1 MTNIAGKNSISD
13 NLQSYLES
21 RTGEVESLLSELI
34 TFRST
39 VGEEHEVQ
47 SYFTEYLQRQGF
59 TASLEAVDECIV
71 DDPDYTF
78 VPGHTSYAGRENLIV
93 DIPGSGGGRSLI
105 INSHSDVVPAPDEMF
120 GARCEDGVIY
130 GRGACDAKGQV
141 VTLLL
146 ALQAIKDMG
155 IRLKG
160 DLQAQIVIEEEAG
173 GNGALSVLRNGH
185 RADAAVILEPTSLVV
200 HPANRGAVWYKL
212 SVSGKSVH
220 MGKYWDGVNAVKEMM
235 RLVRVL
241 EEYEAFLRRES
252 EGNPLFSF
260 DPSPVNVNIGQIS
273 GGNWPA
279 TVAGDCTI
287 EGGIAF
293 LPNRR
298 IKQIYDEVTQ
308 LIESKASHW
317 AKEHCRFEFS
327 RLHNE
332 AFETPVDHPSVTGF
346 LAAAGSVLGPQVPTG
361 WIASC
366 DARLFYHRGEMPT
379 IVFGPGDLAHAHSLT
394 ERIKVEDILRAA
406 EVLAHFIIDW
416 CGVQNQEEKDV
427 S

>member
-1 MTNIAGKNSISD
+1 MINNTDQTDITGV
-13 NLQSYLES
+13 LRGYLES
-21 RTGEVESLLSELI
+21 KTEETASLLCELI
-34 TFRST
+34 AHRST
-39 VGEEHEVQ
+39 VGQEHEVQ
-47 SYFTEYLQRQGF
+47 SYLAQYLARQGF
-59 TASLEAVDECIV
+59 TASLETVDEDIV

-105 INSHSDVVPAPDEMF
+105 VNSHSDVVPAPEEMF
-120 GARCEDGVIY
+120 EARREDGVVY

-146 ALQAIKDMG
+146 ALQTIRDLG

-173 GNGALSVLRNGH
+173 GNGALSILRHGH

-200 HPANRGAVWYKL
+200 HPANRGAVWYRL

-220 MGKYWDGVNAVKEMM
+220 MGKYWEGVNAVKEMM
-235 RLVRVL
+235 GLVGIL
-241 EEYEAFLRRES
+241 EEYETYLRRES
-252 EGNPLFSF
+252 EGNPLFPF

-279 TVAGDCTI
+279 TVAADCTI

-298 IKQIYDEVTQ
+298 IKQIYDEVREF
-308 LIESKASHW
+308 IESGASDW
-317 AKEHCRFEFS
+317 AKEHYKFEFS

-332 AFETPVDHPSVTGF
+332 AFETPVDHPSVQGF
-346 LAAAGSVLGPQVPTG
+346 LSAAGPVIGNQTPTG

-366 DARLFYHRGEMPT
+366 DARLFYHRGQMPT

-394 ERIKVEDILRAA
+394 EQVRIEDILRAA
-406 EVLAHFIIDW
+406 EVLVRFIIDW
-416 CGVQNQEEKDV
+416 CGVQKQEEKDV